1 MRKNFSAI
9 SMVCV
14 LLLTSLSNCAQQ
26 WGDYTLIATQNGT
39 SATLVD
45 TLGATY
51 HTWTFSS
58 AVKTGYSTYML
69 PGGDLMRTV
78 SNQQQNQ
85 LNGGGMTGRV
95 QRVDF
100 NSNVLWDFTYSTSSY
115 CLHHDICTMPNGNVL
130 MIAYEVKS
138 SSEVTAAGSQVSHT
152 MWPDKIIEVMPTGAT
167 TGDIVWE
174 WHAWDHLCQ
183 DFDPTKANYVSD
195 IADHP
200 ELLNLN
206 FNNTQQTTDWMHCN
220 GIDYNPALDQ
230 IVFSSHFLDEIYVI
244 DHSTTTAE
252 AASHSGGQWG
262 RGGDFLYRWGNPQ
275 AYGATGNGVYN
286 VIHDAHWIPEGPL
299 AGSIAVFNNNG
310 VSNNQSSVDIITS
323 PWNGS
328 DYGLSAGT
336 YFPSTYSLR
345 HPCFGHTNNMGNSY
359 QLPNGNMLV
368 CIAQDGL
375 VYEIDPEG
383 NNIWEKQVN
392 GTVPHA
398 YRYSACYLAGT
409 VPNAPTITANGT
421 VLQASGGSAYQWYV
435 DGVLIP
441 GATQLTYNAMV
452 SGNYQAQVV
461 EAGGCRSPLS
471 EGIIIQVNDVNEE
484 AWASLVQVYPNPANE
499 SVNILAP
506 GIQSFIEVIDA
517 QGRIVH
523 SQQGNVQL
531 STASWA
537 SGVYGVRVQSENGTV
552 TRRLIVQH

>member
-1 MRKNFSAI
+1 MRKHFCAI
-9 SMVCV
+9 CMACM
-14 LLLTSLSNCAQQ
+14 LLLTSISNWAQQ

-100 NSNVLWDFTYSTSSY
+100 NSNVLWDYTYSTSSY

-230 IVFSSHFLDEIYVI
+230 IVISSHFLDETYVI

-392 GTVPHA
+392 GTIPHA

-441 GATQLTYNAMV
+441 GATQMTYNATV
-452 SGNYQAQVV
+452 NGNYQAQVV

-471 EGIIIQVNDVNEE
+471 EGILIQVNNVNEE

-499 SVNILAP
+499 TVNILAP
-506 GIQSFIEVIDA
+506 GIQSFVEIIDS

-523 SQQGNVQL
+523 SQQGNIQV

>member
-1 MRKNFSAI
+1 MKSNLFACLLSA
-9 SMVCV
+9 
-14 LLLTSLSNCAQQ
+14 LLTCSTTISNAQQ

-39 SATLVD
+39 TALLID

-51 HTWTFSS
+51 HTWTFPTT
-58 AVKTGYSTYML
+58 AKTGYSTYML

-100 NSNVLWDFTYSTSSY
+100 NSNVVWDFTYSSSTY
-115 CLHHDICTMPNGNVL
+115 CIHHDICAMPNGNVL

-138 SSEVTAAGSQVSHT
+138 SSEVSAAGSQVTHT

-167 TGDIVWE
+167 TGEIVWE

-183 DFDPTKANYVSD
+183 DIDPTKANYVND

-200 ELLNLN
+200 ELLNIN
-206 FNNTQQTTDWMHCN
+206 YNNTQQTTDWMHCN
-220 GIDYNPALDQ
+220 GIDYNAALDQ
-230 IVFSSHFLDEIYVI
+230 IVISSHFLDEIYVI

-262 RGGDFLYRWGNPQ
+262 RGGDLLYRWGSPQ
-275 AYGATGNGVYN
+275 AYGMSGNGVYN

-310 VSNNQSSVDIITS
+310 VSNNQSAVDIINS

-328 DYGLSAGT
+328 DYGLMAGS
-336 YFPSTYSLR
+336 YLPSTYTVR
-345 HPCFGHTNNMGNSY
+345 HACFGHTNNMGNSY

-375 VYEIDPEG
+375 VYEIDPDG

-409 VPNAPTITANGT
+409 VPNAPSITASGN
-421 VLQASGGSAYQWYV
+421 VLLAEGGSAYQWYV
-435 DGVLIP
+435 DGVMIP
-441 GATQLTYNAMV
+441 GATLATHTAAV
-452 SGNYQAQVV
+452 SGNYQVQVV

-471 EGIIIQVNDVNEE
+471 EGIVITVNDVTVTNWSE
-484 AWASLVQVYPNPANE
+484 LIHIYPNPANTQVRLNAVGS
-499 SVNILAP
+499 SV
-506 GIQSFIEVIDA
+506 SFRICDS
-517 QGRIVH
+517 QGRVVAQSI
-523 SQQGNVQL
+523 GNSFVDTHAW
-531 STASWA
+531 SN
-537 SGVYGVRVQSENGTV
+537 GVYTVMVKSEHGIHHQ
-552 TRRLIVQH
+552 RLIIQH

>member
-1 MRKNFSAI
+1 MKKFLLRATVALLFIFTVTFS
-9 SMVCV
+9 S
-14 LLLTSLSNCAQQ
+14 AQQ

-39 SATLVD
+39 SALLVD

-51 HTWTFSS
+51 HTWTFPSS
-58 AVKTGYSTYML
+58 AKTGYSTYML
-69 PGGDLMRTV
+69 PGGELMRTI

-95 QRVDF
+95 QHVDY
-100 NSNVLWDFTYSTSSY
+100 SGNVLWDFTYSTANY
-115 CLHHDICTMPNGNVL
+115 CIHHDICVMPNGNVL

-138 SSEVTAAGSQVSHT
+138 SSEVSAAGSQVSHT

-167 TGDIVWE
+167 TGEIVWE

-183 DFDPTKANYVSD
+183 DVDPTKANYVSD
-195 IADHP
+195 IAEHP

-206 FNNTQQTTDWMHCN
+206 YNNTQQTTDWMHCN

-230 IVFSSHFLDEIYVI
+230 IVISSHFLDEIYII

-252 AASHSGGQWG
+252 AASHTGGQWG
-262 RGGDFLYRWGNPQ
+262 RGGDLLYRWGSPQ
-275 AYGATGNGVYN
+275 AYGMSGNGIYN

-310 VSNNQSSVDIITS
+310 VSNNQSAVDIIAS

-328 DYGLSAGT
+328 DYGLTAGT
-336 YFPSTYSLR
+336 YFPSTYTQR
-345 HPCFGHTNNMGNSY
+345 HACFGHTNNMGNSY

-375 VYEIDPEG
+375 VYEIDSDG

-409 VPNAPTITANGT
+409 VPNAPTVTSTGNVLMAEGGTAF
-421 VLQASGGSAYQWYV
+421 QWYV
-435 DGVLIP
+435 DGVMIP
-441 GATQLTYNAMV
+441 GATLATHTALV

-471 EGIIIQVNDVNEE
+471 EGVSVIVNEVSE
-484 AWASLVQVYPNPANE
+484 TDWANMIRIYPNPAGDYVRIVTVGSAASISIRDTQGRVVATQTTN
-499 SVNILAP
+499 SVVDTHSWPAGVYTIT
-506 GIQSFIEVIDA
+506 IQSEIGIRQE
-517 QGRIVH
+517 
-523 SQQGNVQL
+523 
-531 STASWA
+531 
-537 SGVYGVRVQSENGTV
+537 
-552 TRRLIVQH
+552 RLIIQH